1 MTYFERVSESTYRA
15 TRHVSG
21 AWRTDEQHIAP
32 MLGLLVHLVETDHH
46 ARRDD
51 GLVIGRLSYDILG
64 IIPVEPV
71 DVDIEVLR
79 PGRTIELVQATV
91 AHGGR
96 CAVVL
101 RAWFMQQQDTSAL
114 AGTDLP
120 AIPPHQDMI
129 PWDPTQDWPGG
140 FIESLEVRRQ
150 QSRPGRAA
158 SWVRP
163 KYALLDSEPVSALAR
178 AVGVFD
184 AANGMTPR
192 ESPGEVAFPN
202 LDLTAHL
209 FRRPDGE
216 WVGFDTTVSF
226 GPRGIGLTTTTLHD
240 ADGPFGTMDQILTVR
255 PM

>member
-15 TRHVSG
+15 TQHVSG

-120 AIPPHQDMI
+120 AIPPHQNMI

-163 KYALLDSEPVSALAR
+163 KYALLDSEPVSALPR
-178 AVGVFD
+178 AFQRDD
-184 AANGMTPR
+184 AQGK
-192 ESPGEVAFPN
+192 PGGSRVPEP
-202 LDLTAHL
+202 
-209 FRRPDGE
+209 RPDRPPVPASRRR
-216 WVGFDTTVSF
+216 VG
-226 GPRGIGLTTTTLHD
+226 GLRHD
-240 ADGPFGTMDQILTVR
+240 GVLRATRDR
-255 PM
+255 PDDHHTA